1 MKRIIVVFALTL
13 AMLPAT
19 LYAQGTVPS
28 QQQIANF
35 AKTTTL
41 VVLDGRDMAFDAMLS
56 EAVKKNWTL
65 TPFELIS
72 SERFEQEKT
81 NTNYSFLLLTQTTF
95 DKDKIETT
103 YNFFNLVLAHPTGDI
118 SEMPV
123 LAHMPFSGTTL
134 TSSNTIFKTG
144 AVLKYIQCQARK
156 ATIAPDKYTG
166 KLSTANNYIK
176 NLKGKTL
183 LVSASQLQEDLGTTN
198 VFGKLYKNEFKIVSD
213 EELEQA
219 VLNPE
224 SKTVFLHLV
233 APDEGAEQGRCYKM
247 LIDAYSGEV
256 QYSKMHRISA
266 TKPCKLLKSDLRKI
280 RWAPFHWL

>member
-1 MKRIIVVFALTL
+1 MKRIIAVFTIAL

-19 LYAQGTVPS
+19 LCAQGTVPS

-123 LAHMPFSGTTL
+123 LAHMPFSGARL
-134 TSSNTIFKTG
+134 TSSNNIYKTG
-144 AVLKYIQCQARK
+144 AVLKAIQCQARK

-176 NLKGKTL
+176 ELKGKTL
-183 LVSASQLQEDLGTTN
+183 IVSASQLQEGIGTEEA
-198 VFGKLYKNEFKIVSD
+198 FGKLYKNTFKIVSN

-233 APDEGAEQGRCYKM
+233 APEEEAAQGRCYKM

-256 QYSKMHRISA
+256 HYSKMHRISA
-266 TKPCKLLKSDLRKI
+266 TKPCNLLKSDLRKI

>member
-1 MKRIIVVFALTL
+1 MKRGIISTLIALAILPLTL
-13 AMLPAT
+13 W
-19 LYAQGTVPS
+19 AQGTLPS
-28 QQQIANF
+28 QQQISTF

-41 VVLDGRDMAFDAMLS
+41 VVLDGRDIAFDAILS
-56 EAVKKNWTL
+56 EAIQKSWTL
-65 TPFELIS
+65 TPFELVS
-72 SERFEQEKT
+72 ADRFEKEKT
-81 NTNYSFLLLTQTTF
+81 NSSYSFLLLTQTTF

-144 AVLKYIQCQARK
+144 AVLKSIQCQARK
-156 ATIAPDKYTG
+156 ATMAPDKYTG
-166 KLSTANNYIK
+166 KLSKANNYIK

-233 APDEGAEQGRCYKM
+233 APDEGAKQGRCYKM

-256 QYSKMHRISA
+256 QYSKMHRISG